1 MQQQF
6 SAIPEITKNLIIIN
20 CLVFLSAMAFPVLD
34 DYLALFPLM
43 SNHFQPYQVVTHM
56 FMHGGVTHIF
66 FNMFALFMFGT
77 EIERAFGAKKFLFFY
92 LSTGLGAA
100 FLHSAI
106 HYFEAYTLMQTA
118 NPGSITTVLNDG
130 RGIILQG
137 MVYSNQTMAS
147 LNSLINVPV
156 VGASGAVFG
165 LLAAFGMLYP
175 NRIIYLIIPPIPLKT
190 KYFVLIFGLFELY
203 LGFSN
208 AQTGVAHFAHLG
220 GALFGFLIILFWRKQ
235 GERF

>member
-20 CLVFLSAMAFPVLD
+20 GLVFLSAMAFPILD
-34 DYLALFPLM
+34 HYLALFPIM
-43 SNHFQPYQVVTHM
+43 SSHFQPYQIVTHM
-56 FMHGGVTHIF
+56 FMHGGITHIF
-66 FNMFALFMFGT
+66 FNMFTLFMFGT

-92 LSTGLGAA
+92 LATGLGAA
-100 FLHSAI
+100 FLHSCVHYVEAANLIANADPSIVNTVI
-106 HYFEAYTLMQTA
+106 HE
-118 NPGSITTVLNDG
+118 G
-130 RGIILQG
+130 RTIILQG
-137 MVYSNQTMAS
+137 MNYSSEPASS
-147 LNSLINVPV
+147 LNRLINVPV

-175 NRIIYLIIPPIPLKT
+175 NRVIYLIIPPIPLKA

-203 LGFSN
+203 LGISN
-208 AQTGVAHFAHLG
+208 AQTGIAHFAHLG
-220 GALFGFLIILFWRKQ
+220 GALFGFLIIVFWRKQ